1 LQCPGITFALLCTPK
16 NTLRDVLHAHRTHRV
31 RQRSESSLQRILHG
45 LDQIGR
51 KRGVRKIFHLLSPV
65 RSRDGAYR
73 DNLPAC
79 HRFPTRSGLA
89 EQTCAIVLT
98 NHYPESPMRRA
109 PTRSQQNRSGRPLQ
123 IRIWTKRVGIS
134 TDDLQR
140 MIGKVD
146 NSIAAVSKQVG
157 LPRAPRLK
165 PLLPAQINSDS
176 LSAVQAEPAEFQSAA
191 AISAN

>member
-1 LQCPGITFALLCTPK
+1 
-16 NTLRDVLHAHRTHRV
+16 
-31 RQRSESSLQRILHG
+31 
-45 LDQIGR
+45 
-51 KRGVRKIFHLLSPV
+51 
-65 RSRDGAYR
+65 
-73 DNLPAC
+73 
-79 HRFPTRSGLA
+79 
-89 EQTCAIVLT
+89 
-98 NHYPESPMRRA
+98 MRRV
-109 PTRSQQNRSGRPLQ
+109 PTRSQQNRSGQPLQ

-176 LSAVQAEPAEFQSAA
+176 LSAVQAEPAEFQSAK
-191 AISAN
+191 AILAN